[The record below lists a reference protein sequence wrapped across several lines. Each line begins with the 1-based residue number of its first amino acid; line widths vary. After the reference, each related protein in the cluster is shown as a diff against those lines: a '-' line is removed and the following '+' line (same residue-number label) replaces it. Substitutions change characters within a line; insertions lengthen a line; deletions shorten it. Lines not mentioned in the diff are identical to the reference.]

1 MNSSDTIIDLK
12 DRRVGRADRDRDG
25 LLAYWREIGGGSDVP
40 RRDDIDPARIAPCLS
55 RIIVLERIAPRQAR
69 IRLAGQEVGQGFG
82 IESRGMPLS
91 SLITPAS
98 REWLGESIE
107 ALFDD
112 PARIDLGLSGPRT
125 TFRKRLT
132 GSMLLLPLRDR
143 EDAITR
149 ALGYI
154 ELPERRTTAP
164 IRFEISGEKRESI
177 LTRATRA
184 PMDEPELPDFE
195 AVDRAR
201 DAARRRA
208 AFHVVTAD

>member
-12 DRRVGRADRDRDG
+12 DRRVGRAERDRDG
-25 LLAYWREIGGGSDVP
+25 LLAYWREIGGGTDVP

-69 IRLAGQEVGQGFG
+69 IRLAGQAVGEGFG
-82 IESRGMPLS
+82 IESRGMPIS

-98 REWLGESIE
+98 RDWLGESIE

-125 TFRKRLT
+125 AFRKRLV
-132 GSMLLLPLRDR
+132 GSLMLLPLRDR

-149 ALGYI
+149 AIGYV
-154 ELPERRTTAP
+154 ELPDRHTKAP
-164 IRFEISGEKRESI
+164 IRFEISGEKRESVP
-177 LTRATRA
+177 TRAKRS

-195 AVDRAR
+195 AIDRAR
-201 DAARRRA
+201 DVARRRA
-208 AFHVVTAD
+208 SFHVVTD